1 MRMFDAWKKF
11 PKKYSPKWWWM
22 MVIYHEIEPVKK
34 VTQRNK
40 QKISKATFEVRSAE
54 VATK

>member
-1 MRMFDAWKKF
+1 
-11 PKKYSPKWWWM
+11 